1 MSKLRLAAVASAL
14 FAVGASCQ
22 PVVTIRIAGDFSK
35 FSTGTIRLYRDGV
48 DREEEL
54 VLTEQAAIAVFP
66 SLLAADWEMTVH
78 LEVPIEGDLS
88 DQAIKEVHDAMRV
101 ITAAMGEKLIELNGI
116 DEDGL
121 LQWESRIELSRNG
134 VTARFPV
141 DPCEPFSALILPE
154 SVSACRVDA
163 DRALYD
169 GPNAEGN
176 LLAFIFG
183 QAGASC
189 DYDGGNIFS
198 AQPIHESNL
207 FSQVCADNSWQSADT
222 LSCYETQN
230 GQLECFFFAWENIDY
245 ASIR

>member
-1 MSKLRLAAVASAL
+1 M
-14 FAVGASCQ
+14 
-22 PVVTIRIAGDFSK
+22 AGDFSK
-35 FSTGTIRLYRDGV
+35 FSTGSIRLQRNGV
-48 DREEEL
+48 DREEGL

-66 SLLAADWEMTVH
+66 RLLAGDWEVTVH
-78 LEVPIEGDLS
+78 LEAPIEGDLS
-88 DQAIKEVHDAMRV
+88 DQAIKEVHDATSL

-121 LQWESRIELSRNG
+121 LLWES

-154 SVSACRVDA
+154 SLSACRVDA

-169 GPNAEGN
+169 GSNAEGN

-183 QAGASC
+183 QAGANC

-198 AQPIHESNL
+198 ARPIHESNL
-207 FSQVCADNSWQSADT
+207 FSQVCADNSWQSADA

-245 ASIR
+245 ASMR